1 MKAYLVRK
9 YLAPSPAT
17 SKGRMKRP
25 RTGIRSTSKTNAQE
39 NAQPSP
45 VEPPPVS
52 PNVNVIP
59 IEPVNDMTCNVFC
72 YAALA
77 DKHSGTMCARL
88 SVSMATNTIS
98 LPMHTTRITYL
109 PSQLPTYVMT
119 PSLQH
124 SMKFFSN

>member
-1 MKAYLVRK
+1 MKADLVRK

-39 NAQPSP
+39 KAQPSP

-59 IEPVNDMTCNVFC
+59 IEPVNDMTCN
-72 YAALA
+72 
-77 DKHSGTMCARL
+77 
-88 SVSMATNTIS
+88 
-98 LPMHTTRITYL
+98 
-109 PSQLPTYVMT
+109 
-119 PSLQH
+119 
-124 SMKFFSN
+124 